1 LDTCRLDEGTQRLG
15 GRGLRRSDTVEVTDA
30 ARIAG
35 AIQILR
41 IIISPVMRQH
51 AHGFGAALE
60 PCTEYMEN
68 GGFAITD

>member
-1 LDTCRLDEGTQRLG
+1 MKARN
-15 GRGLRRSDTVEVTDA
+15 GLVGQVCAAATAVEVTDA

>member
-1 LDTCRLDEGTQRLG
+1 MKLVDDGARRLRQVCAAVRA
-15 GRGLRRSDTVEVTDA
+15 VEVTHA

-68 GGFAITD
+68 GGFATTD